1 MEVTLLKP
9 YFKGGGNHNYSLE
22 IIQSLL
28 DRIKGKR
35 REHLEV
41 FVLAVDVVEADGDVS
56 ACESFQGG
64 HGPASGEAG
73 QVPDLRGS
81 LSLHGELEGHGG
93 AHGLPQ
99 HVQLCGL
106 DVLLVGSLAGH
117 QRVVG
122 ELRVHPSVDTRPRE
136 VKSSMLSR
144 RFKEQPGK
152 E

>member
-1 MEVTLLKP
+1 MEYNFNT
-9 YFKGGGNHNYSLE
+9 FGH
-22 IIQSLL
+22 
-28 DRIKGKR
+28 
-35 REHLEV
+35 HL
-41 FVLAVDVVEADGDVS
+41 GS
-56 ACESFQGG
+56 
-64 HGPASGEAG
+64 
-73 QVPDLRGS
+73 S

-106 DVLLVGSLAGH
+106 HVLLVGRLAGH

-144 RFKEQPGK
+144 MFKVQPPCK
-152 E
+152 ELWLSKLALRLNIGILLHIHIDGQKFFRSGIFWTH